1 VPTRTVFFHISAASQ
16 AIFYTLAFLS
26 VIVCFYGFY
35 RRARLWRQGRP
46 LAPLQDIPARLRM
59 LWIQVVG
66 QQRTRRRSYAGK
78 MHLLIFF
85 GFAAMFTATCI
96 VDIEH
101 YGAYVFGDHWLY
113 RGVFY
118 LACKLTFDI
127 FGLGLLIGTALALA
141 RRYGARPRT
150 LGHSSRDGAF
160 LLLLLLATLTGFL
173 LEGAGIAA
181 DPRRLPFAAF
191 SPIGSLFAL
200 PLRGLSPLGYAIVW
214 WVHVPLVL
222 GVIAAL
228 PYGRWLHLFL
238 APISIGLQPDRRMGV
253 LEPVTLAQVEKTGR
267 IGLAAIPD
275 LDRWQL
281 LSLDAC
287 MECGRCTDACPANAV
302 GKELNPKGVVL
313 DLRAVMARMPVP
325 AGGNVTAS
333 APSPASEPVA
343 GPSTDVI
350 SDESLWACTNCHACV
365 RECPVLIRHVD
376 ILDGIRRYRV
386 AEGRL
391 SGTAATMLRQLASR
405 ENPWGLPA
413 SQRLDWAQGFD
424 IPAAAAEDGREVLL
438 WVGCAGAFEPRGQ
451 KSMRALAQLL
461 QQAGVKFTVLGPKE
475 RCCGDPA
482 RRTGDEFLFQQLAEG
497 NISTLGDIGAKQI
510 VTQCPHCFHTMKNE
524 YPQMGG
530 EYEVFHHTQFLA
542 RLVAEGRLQLPQGF
556 DASVTYHDPCF
567 LARVNGV
574 TEPPRRL
581 LNGALKI
588 PLNEVAR
595 RESRTFCCGAGG
607 GRMWMEEPP
616 NQRPGVNR
624 AQELLA
630 IGAQTVAVGCPFC
643 KVMVGDSIAQV
654 AGENAPPVM
663 DISEIM
669 LTALAKSQ
677 PHALNVPTAQA
688 KQPLQQDQA
697 LQQD

>member
-1 VPTRTVFFHISAASQ
+1 
-16 AIFYTLAFLS
+16 
-26 VIVCFYGFY
+26 
-35 RRARLWRQGRP
+35 
-46 LAPLQDIPARLRM
+46 M
-59 LWIQVVG
+59 
-66 QQRTRRRSYAGK
+66 
-78 MHLLIFF
+78 
-85 GFAAMFTATCI
+85 
-96 VDIEH
+96 
-101 YGAYVFGDHWLY
+101 
-113 RGVFY
+113 
-118 LACKLTFDI
+118 
-127 FGLGLLIGTALALA
+127 
-141 RRYGARPRT
+141 
-150 LGHSSRDGAF
+150 
-160 LLLLLLATLTGFL
+160 
-173 LEGAGIAA
+173 
-181 DPRRLPFAAF
+181 
-191 SPIGSLFAL
+191 
-200 PLRGLSPLGYAIVW
+200 
-214 WVHVPLVL
+214 
-222 GVIAAL
+222 
-228 PYGRWLHLFL
+228 
-238 APISIGLQPDRRMGV
+238 
-253 LEPVTLAQVEKTGR
+253 
-267 IGLAAIPD
+267 
-275 LDRWQL
+275 
-281 LSLDAC
+281 
-287 MECGRCTDACPANAV
+287 
-302 GKELNPKGVVL
+302 
-313 DLRAVMARMPVP
+313 
-325 AGGNVTAS
+325 
-333 APSPASEPVA
+333 
-343 GPSTDVI
+343 I

-413 SQRLDWAQGFD
+413 SQRLDWAQGLG

-497 NISTLGDIGAKQI
+497 NVSTLGDIGAKQI
-510 VTQCPHCFHTMKNE
+510 VTLCPHCFHTMKNE

-574 TEPPRRL
+574 TEAPRRL
-581 LNGALKI
+581 LSGALSI
-588 PLNEVAR
+588 PLKEVAR

-630 IGAQTVAVGCPFC
+630 TGAQTVAVGCPFC

-669 LTALAKSQ
+669 LTALANKPPQ
-677 PHALNVPTAQA
+677 
-688 KQPLQQDQA
+688 QA
-697 LQQD
+697 LSVSKTPAEEAGS